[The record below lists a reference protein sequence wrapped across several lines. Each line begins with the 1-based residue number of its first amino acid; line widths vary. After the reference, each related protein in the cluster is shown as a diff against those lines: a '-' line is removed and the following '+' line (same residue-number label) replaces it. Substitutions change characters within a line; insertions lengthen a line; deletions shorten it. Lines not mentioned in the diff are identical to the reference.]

1 MSAVVVVSRKGLA
14 TRTEVGVITDSA
26 LVANSADVILGRF
39 ALAQGTVTEDAIVD
53 FMFPSRFT
61 NTIVNLHEPM
71 TRVALRSSQNA
82 IGAEVP
88 IGAGQALVTN
98 TNDTLVTAVTDSG
111 VSELPARKTARGDQI
126 LQAEVSVR
134 PQVEG
139 VTRVVSMLIP
149 EKAAKA
155 KIIVLTLITADEVAF
170 VGFTAASIAHWL
182 VITLNGCIQTSW
194 WGHWLWDRLLD

>member
-1 MSAVVVVSRKGLA
+1 MSKY
-14 TRTEVGVITDSA
+14 
-26 LVANSADVILGRF
+26 
-39 ALAQGTVTEDAIVD
+39 
-53 FMFPSRFT
+53 
-61 NTIVNLHEPM
+61 
-71 TRVALRSSQNA
+71 
-82 IGAEVP
+82 
-88 IGAGQALVTN
+88 
-98 TNDTLVTAVTDSG
+98 LVTAVTDSG

-170 VGFTAASIAHWL
+170 VGF
-182 VITLNGCIQTSW
+182 C
-194 WGHWLWDRLLD
+194 LL